1 MKKSD
6 EEVQSI
12 VSHAVD
18 EAVSFISSE
27 ITPLRKKAIRYFQG
41 ECDLEYEKGRSKV
54 VATKCRDA
62 VRQVKPSLMRI
73 FMYANNPVEFL
84 PMTPADVGHAEQA
97 TKFIKWKFN
106 EVGGFM
112 MLNSAFHDALVSKM
126 GIIKVVWEE
135 RARSTIHMFEGLDDD
150 MFQLVV
156 EDPDTFVLEHDEYP
170 DPDPPPP
177 PPAQPGEVMPMEP
190 PMLHDVKVVRSKK
203 DGDMALLAIPPE
215 EFIVN
220 SSARCLEDAYIIGHR
235 RNVRMA
241 DAIRMGFKK
250 KDLEDLSE
258 YSSVVETNEEDEERR
273 GYIADWDEADAVDEM
288 SRLVGITE
296 AYMYLSVPTVDV
308 PIHHRITVGGTGNKL
323 LGFEPVDELP
333 FAVFEVDPEPHA
345 FFGRSLVDLVLEDQD
360 ACTSM
365 ERGILDNVHM
375 TNNPRLGV
383 IEGQV
388 NIGDAL
394 NGEIGALVRMTQ
406 AGSIYPIEV
415 PFTAGSTIPMLGY
428 MDEQVDRKTGVSR
441 ASVGLDPDAL
451 QSTTKAAVT
460 ATVQSAQGQVE
471 VMARNLAEGGMKRLF
486 SLMLR
491 TYTRHVRDTVMMN
504 FGDEFIPV
512 DPRTWTAE
520 MRLRVNVGLGTGR
533 EEEKGMAL
541 DKVMEMQMG
550 MLQQGSPLVSLTN
563 LSNALSDRLAA
574 VGLFNAERY
583 FNLMTPEAEQKLN
596 EQQAQEAQNAPP
608 PPPDP
613 YVEAQQIKTQA
624 QMASDQQKAQI
635 DMMRLKADDDLKRD
649 QMEQDAW
656 LKAADLLATHGIKL
670 DLERLKMMQAAPRP
684 PSM

>member
-296 AYMYLSVPTVDV
+296 AYMYLSVPKVDV
-308 PIHHRITVGGTGNKL
+308 PILHRITVGGTGNKL

-635 DMMRLKADDDLKRD
+635 DMMRLKAEDDLKRD